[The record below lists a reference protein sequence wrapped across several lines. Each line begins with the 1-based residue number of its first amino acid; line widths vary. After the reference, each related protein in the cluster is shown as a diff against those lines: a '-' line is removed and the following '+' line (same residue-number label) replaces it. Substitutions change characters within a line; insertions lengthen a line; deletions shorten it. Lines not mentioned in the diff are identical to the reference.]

1 MTKGT
6 RRSNEDKVKMASIHP
21 QENGFSSCIKIAG
34 MSILPPLITEE
45 RRKELNEDKAKAI
58 SIEKKLVRKRSSI
71 DSGVMTGSYIENFKN
86 SELKQTSCQLST
98 SDLTRNGNDNFIEF
112 NVNSQPS
119 EANGD
124 ANDSFLKSALEDPY
138 FKEYFY
144 NTADR
149 VYKSSNHNGTSQSS
163 QSENISCDSFLKSAL
178 EDTEFRE
185 FFYTTAEKIFK
196 DNEINS
202 DGDLLNNKPL
212 NLEINSVICNGDTV
226 METYDVSSELSQYLK
241 SSESLEVNICD
252 NPSPVTTSV
261 DSDPI
266 HKPPE
271 NMKNIFLPDTQKESQ
286 SSPPHAPRLVRRNS
300 YTLDSPSPVLLEH
313 MAKENEKWISLTDKK
328 EKDKGL
334 EFKPFLSARKPRKTW
349 NKCCTDHSPILKAN
363 TLTSKRLNV
372 PLKRAK
378 TFVKYIVKSKKTINS
393 LPSSS
398 RTSPTHLSLFAHS
411 TECIKTMTETSS
423 NIGQNNVKFNIDS
436 IPDSIKE
443 IKTPQQVPQSTFG
456 MYANENTITGSNS
469 VDVSFVSNKEDT
481 SESSQIVCDTDNSLL
496 HSIEPSDSASQISVL
511 SQSTLLPQK
520 QVNNAHVENTNF
532 QCKRGQSSDI
542 DDGVSLCSSLSL
554 SKFLPSD
561 EILSRPS
568 TAEDLSTLF
577 SEMQLHHE
585 RQLKEL
591 LEKQHKEKV
600 MLTKLHSNSGTL
612 SSRSTSHLSVFD
624 LPFENNFSQTSSD
637 EKRSSCSR
645 ELFPNE
651 NVITTNRVLSKAQK
665 YDSEKQK
672 AAAVKITAWA
682 RGYLTRRLLKTE
694 KVQQIIDVIKE
705 SLTCAFSLQ
714 CESQLRMN
722 DLELHERL
730 AHQLSAALNELWS
743 VISAPVAK
751 RMAIIAADR
760 ERLKKPLSRPSSAI
774 SAATKKSLLRKQ
786 KSMLS
791 AVTSQLP
798 QESRLRTKSLCLLVK
813 PTLTRSRSFVK
824 TDSSSARSSS
834 SSRKPWK

>member
-1 MTKGT
+1 
-6 RRSNEDKVKMASIHP
+6 MASIYL
-21 QENGFSSCIKIAG
+21 QDKGFLSCIKIAG
-34 MSILPPLITEE
+34 TPILPPLITEE

-58 SIEKKLVRKRSSI
+58 SIEKKLVHKRSSI
-71 DSGVMTGSYIENFKN
+71 DSGVMTGSYIEYFKN

-98 SDLTRNGNDNFIEF
+98 SNLTRNGNDNFFDF
-112 NVNSQPS
+112 NINSQPS

-124 ANDSFLKSALEDPY
+124 VSDSFMKSALEDPY

-149 VYKSSNHNGTSQSS
+149 VFKSSNHNGTSQSS
-163 QSENISCDSFLKSAL
+163 QSENIPSDSFLRSAL
-178 EDTEFRE
+178 EDAEFRE
-185 FFYTTAEKIFK
+185 FFCTTADKIFK
-196 DNEINS
+196 NNIINS
-202 DGDLLNNKPL
+202 DGDLLDNKPL
-212 NLEINSVICNGDTV
+212 NFEIDSAICNEDTV
-226 METYDVSSELSQYLK
+226 RETYEVSSELSQYFK
-241 SSESLEVNICD
+241 SNESLDVSIRD
-252 NPSPVTTSV
+252 NPSPVTNSV
-261 DSDPI
+261 KSDPI
-266 HKPPE
+266 HESPE
-271 NMKNIFLPDTQKESQ
+271 SVKNNVQDTQMESQ
-286 SSPPHAPRLVRRNS
+286 SPPPHASRLVRRNS

-349 NKCCTDHSPILKAN
+349 NKSCSVHSPIVKAN
-363 TLTSKRLNV
+363 ILTSKRSNV
-372 PLKRAK
+372 PIKSAK
-378 TFVKYIVKSKKTINS
+378 TFVKCSVKSKKTINS

-398 RTSPTHLSLFAHS
+398 RTSPTHLSLLAHS

-423 NIGQNNVKFNIDS
+423 NIGQNNVEFNFDS
-436 IPDSIKE
+436 IPEPIKE
-443 IKTPQQVPQSTFG
+443 VKTPQQIPQSTSG
-456 MYANENTITGSNS
+456 MYVNENTITGASS
-469 VDVSFVSNKEDT
+469 VNVSSVSNKENT
-481 SESSQIVCDTDNSLL
+481 SESSQFICDTDNSLL
-496 HSIEPSDSASQISVL
+496 PSIEPSDSASQISVV

-520 QVNNAHVENTNF
+520 QIYNAPVDNINS
-532 QCKRGQSSDI
+532 QCNRGQSSDV
-542 DDGVSLCSSLSL
+542 DDGVSICSSLSL
-554 SKFLPSD
+554 SKFLTSD

-577 SEMQLHHE
+577 SELQLHHE
-585 RQLKEL
+585 RQIKEL

-600 MLTKLHSNSGTL
+600 MLTQLHSNSGTL
-612 SSRSTSHLSVFD
+612 LSRSASHLSVYD
-624 LPFENNFSQTSSD
+624 LPCENSISQMSSD
-637 EKRSSCSR
+637 EKQSSCSR

-651 NVITTNRVLSKAQK
+651 NIITANKVQFKAQK
-665 YDSEKQK
+665 RNSDKEQT
-672 AAAVKITAWA
+672 AAVKITAWA

-714 CESQLRMN
+714 CESQLRRN

-786 KSMLS
+786 KSMVS
-791 AVTSQLP
+791 PVTSQLP
-798 QESRLRTKSLCLLVK
+798 QENRLRTKSLCLVK
-813 PTLTRSRSFVK
+813 PNLTRSRSFVK
-824 TDSSSARSSS
+824 SDSSSGRSSS